1 MSRRISVV
9 DLTLSQTTPLALRSS
24 LEVSPTL
31 SPSSIRSDRSEPYSM
46 PRGTKRK
53 RRQPDDPDDQSRP
66 GTPDVAGVQIE
77 SIDLTDV
84 TDTSSF
90 ARALAKKRPD
100 EIQAQSPEQPD
111 KPQATL
117 AAYQCPVCMDHL
129 EDSTT
134 TSCGKRQS
142 PYSVSGEEITSDKR
156 LHIPQGISSA
166 TNVSSSTCALLK
178 AGVLN
183 KISQRREHAQ
193 CAGSLFHRRIQG
205 LDEV

>member
-9 DLTLSQTTPLALRSS
+9 DLTLSQTTPLALRPS

-53 RRQPDDPDDQSRP
+53 RRQPDDSDDQSRP
-66 GTPDVAGVQIE
+66 GTPDVTEGQIE

-90 ARALAKKRPD
+90 ARALAKKRPN

-111 KPQATL
+111 KQATL

-134 TSCGKRQS
+134 TSCGHLFCHKCIIEYLRS
-142 PYSVSGEEITSDKR
+142 IESGRSEQNKPAKGTCPVCRKPLSSKDSGTRRSLIPLKMKVISKKDR
-156 LHIPQGISSA
+156 LVRPD
-166 TNVSSSTCALLK
+166 N
-178 AGVLN
+178 
-183 KISQRREHAQ
+183 
-193 CAGSLFHRRIQG
+193 
-205 LDEV
+205 D